1 MEHASQSGQGRR
13 RIDLHDDHAVRN
25 LAQQTFTTVEE
36 ARQALAAAGGDVEEA
51 RQQLLG
57 VGRGADPR
65 PG

>member
-13 RIDLHDDHAVRN
+13 RIDLQDDHAVRN

-36 ARQALAAAGGDVEEA
+36 ARQALVAADGDVEEA

-57 VGRGADPR
+57 DGSGAGPL